1 MEINNELRK
10 LLSLFYTDLEIELIK
25 RKFHIEIEKGEKMIK
40 EKEDI
45 ER

>member
-25 RKFHIEIEKGEKMIK
+25 RKFHIEIEKGEKMI
-40 EKEDI
+40 EKEEEL